1 MNIGDG
7 TAALL
12 PVNLTSFGT
21 RCSTRPERKLL
32 DSKQKEPWCFDMEE
46 MTPQF
51 RLAASTV
58 STPPT
63 PPVAATI
70 WPFAPLFTAWEVVHR
85 SVAGGAGNGAQ
96 AV

>member
-1 MNIGDG
+1 
-7 TAALL
+7 
-12 PVNLTSFGT
+12 
-21 RCSTRPERKLL
+21 L

-70 WPFAPLFTAWEVVHR
+70 WPFAPLLTAWEVVHR